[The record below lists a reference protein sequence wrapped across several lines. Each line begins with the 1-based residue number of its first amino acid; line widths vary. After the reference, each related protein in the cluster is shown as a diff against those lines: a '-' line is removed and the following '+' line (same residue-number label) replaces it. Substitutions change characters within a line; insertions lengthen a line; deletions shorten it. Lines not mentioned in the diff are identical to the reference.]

1 MRPANTRT
9 SLLLFVGASVVTAR
23 TEREARELLAE
34 YRRHASVEGAL
45 AHAAASLG
53 IDFGRYGMD
62 EPIEAS
68 STQAIRSNVE
78 AITASLG
85 PGWSKRQL
93 IDRFVL
99 GSRQPPIVG
108 SPEQVADQ
116 LIAWVNEA
124 DVDGFNLSRAWRVS
138 LTWCYRSSRNAVPTS
153 AIMPPAPTGR
163 SCSTAANGCLA
174 SIRRRWHAGSN
185 KEGVGRLYPV
195 RRDQSSLRWR
205 SAQ

>member
-1 MRPANTRT
+1 M
-9 SLLLFVGASVVTAR
+9 LVFVGASVVTGR
-23 TEREARELLAE
+23 TESDARELLAE

-53 IDFGRYGMD
+53 VDFARYGMD
-62 EPIEAS
+62 EPIDAG

-85 PGWSKRQL
+85 PGWSKRRL

-116 LIAWVNEA
+116 LIAWVSEA
-124 DVDGFNLSRAWRVS
+124 DVDGFNLSRTVVPECLESFIDLVLPVLQERGAYKRDY
-138 LTWCYRSSRNAVPTS
+138 TAGTYRQKLFGCGDRLPDEH
-153 AIMPPAPTGR
+153 PA
-163 SCSTAANGCLA
+163 AMA
-174 SIRRRWHAGSN
+174 RWI
-185 KEGVGRLYPV
+185 E
-195 RRDQSSLRWR
+195 
-205 SAQ
+205 